1 MRRDQWLYAAPSTE
15 PGRCQKALLTKFS
28 NPPMLIR
35 ETEGVRCLMC
45 DSNISAFPL
54 HRRRKLVEG
63 IARVLESKHG
73 EDANAFWR
81 STAKAILVQLSESGI
96 APGLAEQE
104 VGTLLHAVLGDLATR
119 SAAKLS
125 R

>member
-1 MRRDQWLYAAPSTE
+1 M
-15 PGRCQKALLTKFS
+15 G
-28 NPPMLIR
+28 
-35 ETEGVRCLMC
+35 

-63 IARVLESKHG
+63 IARVLESKNG

-81 STAKAILVQLSESGI
+81 STAKTILVQLSESGI

-104 VGTLLHAVLGDLATR
+104 VGTLLRAVLVDIATR
-119 SAAKLS
+119 SAAIHAK
-125 R
+125 

>member
-1 MRRDQWLYAAPSTE
+1 LLTLSK
-15 PGRCQKALLTKFS
+15 KALLTNFF

-35 ETEGVRCLMC
+35 GVESVRWSMS

-63 IARVLESKHG
+63 IARVLESKNG

-81 STAKAILVQLSESGI
+81 STAKQILIQLSESGI
-96 APGLAEQE
+96 APGLAERE
-104 VGTLLHAVLGDLATR
+104 VGTLLHAVLGDMAAR
-119 SAAKLS
+119 SAAKFAQ
-125 R
+125 

>member
-1 MRRDQWLYAAPSTE
+1 MD
-15 PGRCQKALLTKFS
+15 
-28 NPPMLIR
+28 
-35 ETEGVRCLMC
+35 

-63 IARVLESKHG
+63 IARVLESKNG

-81 STAKAILVQLSESGI
+81 STAKTILVQLSESGI
-96 APGLAEQE
+96 APEVAEQE
-104 VGTLLHAVLGDLATR
+104 VGTLLRVVLADIATR
-119 SAAKLS
+119 SAAKLA

>member
-1 MRRDQWLYAAPSTE
+1 
-15 PGRCQKALLTKFS
+15 
-28 NPPMLIR
+28 
-35 ETEGVRCLMC
+35 MC
-45 DSNISAFPL
+45 DSNVSAFPL

-63 IARVLESKHG
+63 IARVLESKNG

-81 STAKAILVQLSESGI
+81 STAKTILVQLSESGI

-104 VGTLLHAVLGDLATR
+104 VGTLLHAVLVDLATR
-119 SAAKLS
+119 SAAKLA

>member
-1 MRRDQWLYAAPSTE
+1 M
-15 PGRCQKALLTKFS
+15 G
-28 NPPMLIR
+28 
-35 ETEGVRCLMC
+35 

-63 IARVLESKHG
+63 IARVLESKNG

-81 STAKAILVQLSESGI
+81 STAKTILVQLSESGI

-104 VGTLLHAVLGDLATR
+104 VGTLLRAVLVDIATR
-119 SAAKLS
+119 SAAIHS
-125 R
+125 Q

>member
-1 MRRDQWLYAAPSTE
+1 M
-15 PGRCQKALLTKFS
+15 G
-28 NPPMLIR
+28 
-35 ETEGVRCLMC
+35 

-63 IARVLESKHG
+63 IARVLESKNG

-81 STAKAILVQLSESGI
+81 STAKTILVQLSESGI

-104 VGTLLHAVLGDLATR
+104 VGTLLRAVLVDIATR
-119 SAAKLS
+119 SAAIHAQ
-125 R
+125 